1 MSGADLHKAGLSDLG
16 GLGLRDWQGAG
27 HPPAGDQMD
36 TWLGVGVCS
45 LSPCSGPCT
54 HTAHSRPILQTCR
67 QSPAEFGLEGL
78 RRGEYSRASCTQLA
92 AQAVI

>member
-36 TWLGVGVCS
+36 TWLGGGC
-45 LSPCSGPCT
+45 LFFEPPLGALHTYSP
-54 HTAHSRPILQTCR
+54 Q
-67 QSPAEFGLEGL
+67 
-78 RRGEYSRASCTQLA
+78 
-92 AQAVI
+92 